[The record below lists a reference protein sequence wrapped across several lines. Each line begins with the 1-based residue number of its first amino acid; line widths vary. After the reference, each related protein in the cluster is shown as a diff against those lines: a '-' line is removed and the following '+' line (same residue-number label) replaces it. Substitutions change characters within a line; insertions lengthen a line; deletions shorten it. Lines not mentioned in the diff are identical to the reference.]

1 MCPGWLHADTGGPL
15 KEYPMNLLAS
25 ISRTVAG
32 AACLALACGF
42 AQAEPQSLAKDPAAT
57 GDVTITSGNSAR
69 IVNDLLPGGLS
80 EYGLVITRSNLIR
93 LSKDKLTSRPLS
105 HVRFSFDSSG
115 TVAGGA
121 PRFSIPIDTNGDGN
135 WDGFAFLD
143 VNNCGS
149 TFVSTESST
158 CKVFYTTE
166 VHDNWAAFAAAH
178 PTYRVLGFPFVIADQ
193 PGDYFIYNIDVK

>member
-1 MCPGWLHADTGGPL
+1 MCGPILLADTGDPL
-15 KEYPMNLLAS
+15 KEYAMNLFAS
-25 ISRTVAG
+25 TSRTAVG

-42 AQAEPQSLAKDPAAT
+42 AQAEPQSLAKDPDAT

-69 IVNDLLPGGLS
+69 IVNDAG

-93 LSKDKLTSRPLS
+93 LSKDKVTSRPLS
-105 HVRFSFDSSG
+105 HVRFSFNSSG

-121 PRFSIPIDTNGDGN
+121 PRFSIPIDANGDGTA
-135 WDGFAFLD
+135 DGFAFLD

-149 TFVSTESST
+149 TFVSTASST

-178 PTYRVLGFPFVIADQ
+178 PTYRVLGYPFVIADQ
-193 PGDYFIYNIDVK
+193 PGDYFVYDVDVK

>member
-25 ISRTVAG
+25 TSRTVAG

-69 IVNDLLPGGLS
+69 IVNDVG

-93 LSKDKLTSRPLS
+93 LSKDKLTSRPVG
-105 HVRFSFDSSG
+105 HVKFSFNSSG

-121 PRFSIPIDTNGDGN
+121 PRFSIPIDANGDGAT
-135 WDGFAFLD
+135 DGFAFLD
-143 VNNCGS
+143 VINCGS

-166 VHDNWAAFAAAH
+166 VHDNWAAFVAAH

-193 PGDYFIYNIDVK
+193 AGDYILFDIDVK